1 MILYLTSP
9 QSSFEQVGPICEGSA
24 CALSDILDRKHYC
37 FSTEPLAG
45 KGKFVYSIDI
55 PQQEAEKYEYD
66 NPFQDQRVR
75 FFALPQSVVS
85 NYKVERGSFDEITG
99 RPWNEWIVP
108 VLDRRAVRNPKMRGR
123 WAIVWASREGIASAR
138 VHEKKLDHD
147 SGEPIYIAVQI
158 RTTSEFDPTKD
169 YILVENHEEFTRLGG
184 VGVKE
189 TWNLRTLAGV
199 EPEWAVYPKAWQ
211 AFVANLRVRRSAINF
226 ILRIAPEVADDV
238 RYAEQR
244 ISKFNKARAW
254 RNVAEQVSKA
264 LTRRL
269 KEPISLG
276 KFAAHSWTQ
285 INAMPI
291 RIAKRASQHLPE
303 NKRWIPPI
311 PEPVYVDPDRSG
323 RYVLAN
329 LYGAYPTRGPG
340 VDHAPQIRPYHHLEG
355 ELDRS

>member
-1 MILYLTSP
+1 MYLTSP
-9 QSSFEQVGPICEGSA
+9 LPSFEQIVPMCEGSA
-24 CALSDILDRKHYC
+24 CGLSDIQDKQHFC

-45 KGKFVYSIDI
+45 KGRFVYSIDI
-55 PQQEAEKYEYD
+55 PSSLAEKYEYE
-66 NPFQDQRVR
+66 NPFQDRRVR

-158 RTTSEFDPTKD
+158 RTTSEFDPAKD
-169 YILVENHEEFTRLGG
+169 YILVENHEEFERLDGI
-184 VGVKE
+184 GVKE
-189 TWNLRTLAGV
+189 TWSLRTLAGV

-303 NKRWIPPI
+303 KKRWIPPI